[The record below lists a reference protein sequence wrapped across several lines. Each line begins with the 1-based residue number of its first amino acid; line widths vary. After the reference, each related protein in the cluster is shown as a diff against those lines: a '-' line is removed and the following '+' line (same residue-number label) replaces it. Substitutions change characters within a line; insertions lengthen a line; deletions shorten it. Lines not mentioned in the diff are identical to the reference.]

1 MPPKITLPDIL
12 ANWPWPRA
20 LNPHYAACRIESQRW
35 SSQFHVFS
43 PKAQRAFDLCD
54 PSLLASLAYPT
65 VDHARCRV
73 VCDLLYIFGMF
84 DDCSD
89 AMDAK
94 TVQQWVD
101 IIMDALRNP
110 HLPRPSEEPIIGEII
125 RSFWSNATGVVSTTA
140 QKHFLDEFEMYTKA
154 VVDQARDRDQFVF
167 RDVESYMVL
176 RRNNL
181 GAKPAFALLEMEMEM
196 PQDVFE
202 HSALAKL
209 RQLSVDMICLAN
221 DLYSFNVEQSKGDD
235 HNIVTLMILHEK
247 LSVQEAID
255 RVSTIYDDL
264 AAQFLAV
271 FNSLPSFDSA
281 AVDSM
286 VRHYVDGLGNWIRAN
301 DCWSFETWRYFRD
314 DGLRIQKE
322 RSIDLLPRDKIVYC
336 VVLGPSQTN
345 TSG

>member
-1 MPPKITLPDIL
+1 MLPVASNHNGGAANSMSFHPKPNARSISATP
-12 ANWPWPRA
+12 
-20 LNPHYAACRIESQRW
+20 
-35 SSQFHVFS
+35 VF
-43 PKAQRAFDLCD
+43 
-54 PSLLASLAYPT
+54 LASLAYPM
-65 VDHARCRV
+65 VNHARCRV

-94 TVQQWVD
+94 TVQKWVD
-101 IIMDALRNP
+101 IIMHALRNP

-125 RSFWSNATGVVSTTA
+125 RSFWSNAIGVVSATA
-140 QKHFLDEFEMYTKA
+140 QKHFIDEFELYTQA

-167 RDVESYMVL
+167 RNVESYMVL

-181 GAKPAFALLEMEMEM
+181 GAKPAFALLEMEMDM
-196 PQDVFE
+196 PQDIFE
-202 HSALAKL
+202 HSALVKL

-255 RVSTIYDDL
+255 RVSTIHDDL
-264 AAQFLAV
+264 AAQFLEV
-271 FNSLPSFDSA
+271 FRSLPSFESP

-286 VRHYVDGLGNWIRAN
+286 VQRYVDGLGNWIRAN

-314 DGLRIQKE
+314 DGLRVQKE
-322 RSIDLLPRDKIVYC
+322 RSLDLLPRDKSFIAIM
-336 VVLGPSQTN
+336 PSATVEVA
-345 TSG
+345 